1 MSLEIA
7 QEKRR
12 KSNFEVEVEVRGSS
26 THRKKLFNFRDKR
39 GKMFGQIQFGTR
51 TCRQAAIEHLN
62 PTLLGLPMN
71 MSTKMLSTRG
81 GMGLGMV
88 LGIGIGMGLGDGDF
102 CRCQTTIS

>member
-1 MSLEIA
+1 
-7 QEKRR
+7 
-12 KSNFEVEVEVRGSS
+12 
-26 THRKKLFNFRDKR
+26 
-39 GKMFGQIQFGTR
+39 MFGQIQFGTR

-88 LGIGIGMGLGDGDF
+88 LGIGIGMGLGMGTSAAA
-102 CRCQTTIS
+102 RRQSAK